1 MVHFSGQ
8 IQQMAELHSCQV
20 GVAQVKELQAEHI
33 RAVNA
38 EHLEKS
44 SENIV
49 IVHKCKK
56 KSM

>member
-1 MVHFSGQ
+1 MVHLSGQ

-20 GVAQVKELQAEHI
+20 GVAQVKELQADHLC
-33 RAVNA
+33 AVNA

-44 SENIV
+44 NENIV

-56 KSM
+56 E